1 MPLRF
6 YNLLNLWLRKRWVFM
21 KCFDAHCH
29 LLPQAIYKD
38 ASFYNESWGD
48 AAGHI
53 KAMDEAGVA
62 RAVISYPT
70 TDYHVRKGVPEI
82 TAAMD
87 YNRAV
92 KVMTAIAG
100 GRLVYLAAIPL
111 TEPGEMIV
119 EMTRAVLEGAVGL
132 TMPTNSG
139 GAYPDEERFFP
150 FFCEVE
156 RMGLPVFFHP
166 TTVSPF
172 GHDTLQHPLITPVF
186 QYAFDTTLCL
196 ARVVGSGL
204 LAKLPGLKLVFASFG
219 GAMPFFAGRFDRTY
233 RMLVSR
239 GIISYL
245 DEDPGTTL
253 KKIYADTSGTDSPAL
268 LNLALEVFGDDRL
281 LWGSDYPAN
290 RNIASSIEAVKSLGI
305 SNRAKEKVLCG
316 NMEKL
321 FM

>member
-1 MPLRF
+1 
-6 YNLLNLWLRKRWVFM
+6 M
-21 KCFDAHCH
+21 KYFDAHSH
-29 LLPQAIYKD
+29 LLPAKIYKD

-53 KAMDEAGVA
+53 KAMDEAGVS

-70 TDYHVRKGVPEI
+70 TDYHVKKGMSEI
-82 TAAMD
+82 AAAMN
-87 YNRAV
+87 YNRAI
-92 KVMTAIAG
+92 KVMTAISG
-100 GRLVYLAAIPL
+100 GRLAYLAAVPL
-111 TEPGEMIV
+111 TEPGEMTV
-119 EMTRAVLEGAVGL
+119 EMMRAALEGAVGL

-139 GAYPDEERFFP
+139 GAYPDEDRFLP

-172 GHDTLQHPLITPVF
+172 GHDTLRHPLITPVF

-196 ARVVGSGL
+196 ARIVGSGIL
-204 LAKLPGLKLVFASFG
+204 NKLPRLKLIFASFG

-253 KKIYADTSGTDSPAL
+253 KRVYADTSGTDSPAL
-268 LNLALEVFGDDRL
+268 LNLALEVFGEDRL

-290 RNIASSIEAVKSLGI
+290 SNIVSSIEAVKSLGI
-305 SNRAKEKVLCG
+305 SDRAKEKVLFG

-321 FM
+321 FS